1 MHLAYLTLD
10 PGIPVGG
17 TKGAAVHVEAITA
30 ALAAAGHRVT
40 ILAARVAEGG
50 RPTCP
55 VEGLGLDEGGRQAVK
70 AAADLASRYLPG
82 YRLDRDLRSILL
94 NATLARPLT
103 RRLEELGV
111 DVVLERLSL
120 FGAAGLE
127 AARAAGLP
135 HALEMNAPL
144 AEEALTF
151 RGLTVAP
158 LARALER
165 QVLLG
170 TDLVLPVSRSL
181 EGYCRG
187 LGVGGERIAVV
198 PNGVDLARFATAG
211 ASAPVRARLG
221 LAPADRVVGLVSG
234 LRPWHGGLDLA
245 RAFVDVASAEPRA
258 RLLVV
263 GEGPERVPMA
273 DLLARAGLADRACFV
288 GAVEHDEVPALIEA
302 MDVAVAPYRP
312 AAGFYFSPLKIYEY
326 MAMGRAI
333 AAACLGQIE
342 EVIEDGVSG
351 RLTTPGDLPAL
362 SHAILVLLADDGLR
376 QKLGN
381 AARRAAEERHAWSR
395 AATRIELRLLGLLE
409 EARTTGARDAGAKG
423 WVAAGHEGR
432 GQAPDSVRTAQVARS
447 AAQEVTREVARD
459 VTGEAR
465 EAALEAAQEAA
476 AGGTGSCSA

>member
-1 MHLAYLTLD
+1 MALHVAYLTLD

-40 ILAARVAEGG
+40 ILAARSAEGG
-50 RPTCP
+50 RSTCP
-55 VEGLGLDEGGRQAVK
+55 VEVLGLPEGGRQAVK
-70 AAADLASRYLPG
+70 ATADLASHYLPD

-94 NATLARPLT
+94 NATLARPLA
-103 RRLEELGV
+103 RRLAELGV
-111 DVVLERLSL
+111 EVVLERLSL

-127 AARAAGLP
+127 AARAAGLK

-144 AEEALTF
+144 AEEALRF

-158 LARALER
+158 LAHALER

-181 EGYCRG
+181 EGYCRS
-187 LGVGGERIAVV
+187 LGVPGERIAVV
-198 PNGVDLARFATAG
+198 PNGVDLARFTPVGAG
-211 ASAPVRARLG
+211 EAVRARLS
-221 LAPADRVVGLVSG
+221 LAADDRVVGLVSG

-245 RAFVDVASAEPRA
+245 RAFVNVAAADPRA

-263 GEGPERVPMA
+263 GEGPERDLMV
-273 DLLARAGLADRACFV
+273 DLLARAGCADRARFV
-288 GAVEHDEVPALIEA
+288 GTVAHDEVPAYLEA

-326 MAMGRAI
+326 MAIGRAI
-333 AAACLGQIE
+333 VAACLGQIE

-362 SHAILVLLADDGLR
+362 SRAILALLADDGLR
-376 QKLGN
+376 QKLGT

-395 AATRIELRLLGLLE
+395 AATRVELRLLGLLE
-409 EARTTGARDAGAKG
+409 EARTGARTAGAMG

-447 AAQEVTREVARD
+447 AAQEVAREVAQE
-459 VTGEAR
+459 VGR
-465 EAALEAAQEAA
+465 EVA
-476 AGGTGSCSA
+476 AGGTGTCSA